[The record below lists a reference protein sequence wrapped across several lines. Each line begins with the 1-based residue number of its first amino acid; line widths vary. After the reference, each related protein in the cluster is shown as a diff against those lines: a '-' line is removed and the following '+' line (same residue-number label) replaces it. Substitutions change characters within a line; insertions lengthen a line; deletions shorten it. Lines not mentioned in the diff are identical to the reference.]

1 MRKFNRHS
9 FIIMSIFCLCL
20 LLQGQRAAA
29 QVASGSR
36 APKPEELLDRM
47 RQALDALG
55 AAEFTFEFRAENG
68 AGDLLG
74 EESGRF
80 IAQGEC
86 FRLEGSVLTVYC
98 DGVSKWIY
106 DEGLRRLRY
115 FRMIRLLRTRQRIL
129 SLSCARRVPGTT
141 LSADRC
147 AEQQRLWTGRTHG
160 SCPWPPRTAMR
171 PIS

>member
-1 MRKFNRHS
+1 
-9 FIIMSIFCLCL
+9 MSIFCLCL

-106 DEGLRRLRY
+106 DEGAQEITV
-115 FRMIRLLRTRQRIL
+115 FPHDTA
-129 SLSCARRVPGTT
+129 STDP
-141 LSADRC
+141 
-147 AEQQRLWTGRTHG
+147 AENPFAVHF
-160 SCPWPPRTAMR
+160 PRTGARNSSACGRAGRMAAVHGLQGPQCGLYPDR
-171 PIS
+171 IHHLTEDTAAGVDSV

>member
-1 MRKFNRHS
+1 
-9 FIIMSIFCLCL
+9 MSIFCLCL

-106 DEGLRRLRY
+106 DEGAQEITVFPHDTASTDPAENPFAVLRKARPGDY
-115 FRMIRLLRTRQRIL
+115 TFR
-129 SLSCARRVPGTT
+129 
-141 LSADRC
+141 
-147 AEQQRLWTGRTHG
+147 
-160 SCPWPPRTAMR
+160 
-171 PIS
+171 